1 MHSNAYRSY
10 FFSEFMNE
18 NGVQAEIESNSEGLA
33 VSGSIAKKVEPVFE
47 STAETGVKESQEVIE
62 ASIKEDEFFEEEGT
76 VVARDFGNI
85 TTRAGLEL

>member
-1 MHSNAYRSY
+1 M
-10 FFSEFMNE
+10 
-18 NGVQAEIESNSEGLA
+18 ESKSDGLA
-33 VSGSIAKKVEPVFE
+33 LNSVQPVFE
-47 STAETGVKESQEVIE
+47 STAETGVKESQEVLE